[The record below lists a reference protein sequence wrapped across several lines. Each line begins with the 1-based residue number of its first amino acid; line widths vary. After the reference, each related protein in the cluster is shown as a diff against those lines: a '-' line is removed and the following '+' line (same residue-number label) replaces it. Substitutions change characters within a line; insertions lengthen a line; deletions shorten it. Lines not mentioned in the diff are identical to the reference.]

1 MIYLKSNLILLLF
14 SSFFLISCG
23 QLHEIEFSTVPSND
37 GQTYILIKDDNNESC
52 HPLIVNGER
61 WEHPYNIP
69 VLVSPGIYSL
79 TCKINDLEIT
89 IEQGVTLIDL
99 TKAKPTQ

>member
-1 MIYLKSNLILLLF
+1 MIYQKSNFIFLLF
-14 SSFFLISCG
+14 VSFFLISCG

-52 HPLIVNGER
+52 HPLVVNGKR

-69 VLVSPGIYSL
+69 VSVSPGIYKL
-79 TCKINDLEIT
+79 TCKLNELEIT
-89 IEQGVTLIDL
+89 IEQGVTLIYL
-99 TKAKPTQ
+99 TQAKPTQ